1 MSCLET
7 NLENL
12 ETNPS
17 GCVPRTFGEF
27 RTSPTQRTSLQKKL
41 KKENNKKQFPTLLR
55 SPFRNIITSI
65 NYSGAFEKS
74 E

>member
-17 GCVPRTFGEF
+17 GCVPRTVGEF
-27 RTSPTQRTSLQKKL
+27 RTSPTQRTSQQKKF
-41 KKENNKKQFPTLLR
+41 KKRKQQKTISHLIKVPIL
-55 SPFRNIITSI
+55 NYHHI
-65 NYSGAFEKS
+65 YSGAFEKS